1 MDREPVN
8 RSDQSSRTGDAGRS
22 DSTNRS
28 SPEFNRRDFLRGSG
42 AAMAATAMAVAAT
55 EQQAAAQQQA
65 AKVVSAAPQAIT
77 LNVNGLDQKLNVEP
91 RVTLMDALRNDLNL
105 TSCKDV
111 CDRSNCG
118 ACTVLI
124 DGKPVYSCTRFAIEV
139 VGQKIVTAESLHSPA
154 KTDDVVNNFCKHDGM
169 QCGFCTPGFVM
180 AVRGFCNQNPK
191 ATVDDCRK
199 GLGGNICRCGTYA
212 GVLQAAFDTAQTA
225 SPIAKGG
232 A

>member
-1 MDREPVN
+1 MDRDPVN
-8 RSDQSSRTGDAGRS
+8 RTDQSNRPEPPGRTGPG
-22 DSTNRS
+22 
-28 SPEFNRRDFLRGSG
+28 FNRRDFLRGSG
-42 AAMAATAMAVAAT
+42 AAVAATAMATAVQ

-77 LNVNGLDQKLNVEP
+77 LNVNGEDQKLNVEP

-105 TSCKDV
+105 TGCKDV

-154 KTDDVVNNFCKHDGM
+154 KTDDVVNNFCKYDGM

-225 SPIAKGG
+225 KGG

>member
-1 MDREPVN
+1 MDRDPVN
-8 RSDQSSRTGDAGRS
+8 RSDQSGRTESPNRTGPG
-22 DSTNRS
+22 
-28 SPEFNRRDFLRGSG
+28 FNRRDFLRGSG
-42 AAMAATAMAVAAT
+42 AAVAATAMATAVH
-55 EQQAAAQQQA
+55 EQQAAAQQQTV
-65 AKVVSAAPQAIT
+65 KIVSAAPQPIT
-77 LNVNGLDQKLNVEP
+77 LNVNGQDQKLNVEP

-105 TSCKDV
+105 TGCKDV

-139 VGQKIVTAESLHSPA
+139 VGQKIVTAESLHSSA
-154 KTDDVVNNFCKHDGM
+154 KTDDVVTAFCKYDGM

-199 GLGGNICRCGTYA
+199 GLGGNICRCGTYD
-212 GVLQAAFDTAQTA
+212 GVLKAAFETAQTA
-225 SPIAKGG
+225 KGG

>member
-1 MDREPVN
+1 MDSESVN
-8 RSDQSSRTGDAGRS
+8 RSDQPNRS
-22 DSTNRS
+22 DSTGRT
-28 SPEFNRRDFLRGSG
+28 SPGFNRRDFLRGSG
-42 AAMAATAMAVAAT
+42 AAMAASAMVTAAT
-55 EQQAAAQQQA
+55 EQQVAAQQQA
-65 AKVVSAAPQAIT
+65 AKVISAAPQAIT
-77 LNVNGLDQKLNVEP
+77 LNVNGEEKKLNVEP
-91 RVTLMDALRNDLNL
+91 RVTLLDALRNDLNL
-105 TSCKDV
+105 TGCKDV

-124 DGKPVYSCTRFAIEV
+124 DGKPVYACTRFAIEV
-139 VGQKIVTAESLHSPA
+139 VGQKIVTAESLHTPA
-154 KTDDVVNNFCKHDGM
+154 KTDPVVDNFCKHDGM

-212 GVLQAAFDTAQTA
+212 GVLQAAYDTAQA
-225 SPIAKGG
+225 AKGG

>member
-65 AKVVSAAPQAIT
+65 AKVVSAAPHPVK
-77 LNVNGLDQKLNVEP
+77 LNVNGVDLTLTVEP
-91 RVTLMDALRNDLNL
+91 RVLLIDALRNDLNL
-105 TSCKDV
+105 TGCKDV
-111 CDRSNCG
+111 CDRTNCG

-124 DGKPVYSCTRFAIEV
+124 DGKPVYACSRLVMDVE
-139 VGQKIVTAESLHSPA
+139 GQKIVTSESLLSPT
-154 KTDDVVNNFCKHDGM
+154 KTDDVVTNFCKHDGM

-212 GVLQAAFDTAQTA
+212 GVLQAAYDTAQTA
-225 SPIAKGG
+225 TPIAKGG